1 MRTAFAGIL
10 RSVVAL
16 GLMAAIGTSAR
27 AENPVPALGGVWS
40 GSGHVKL
47 AGGQTEA
54 IRCKAYYNPKSGG
67 QALSIAMT
75 CASATAKID
84 MRANI
89 EFAGNS
95 VHGNWEERSYNT
107 SGSVTGRADAGHLHL
122 AIEGGGFAGSLAVAV
137 NGGSQTVS
145 ISTNG
150 AGFSGVNIH
159 LSKG

>member
-1 MRTAFAGIL
+1 MRTAFAGTL
-10 RSVVAL
+10 RSIVAL
-16 GLMAAIGTSAR
+16 GLVAAIGSAAR

-40 GSGHVKL
+40 GSGQVKL

-54 IRCKAYYNPKSGG
+54 IRCRAYYNPKSGG

-84 MRANI
+84 MRANL
-89 EFAGNS
+89 EFTGSA
-95 VHGNWEERSYNT
+95 VHGNWEERSYNQ
-107 SGSVTGRADAGHLHL
+107 SGSVTGKSDAGHLHL
-122 AIEGGGFAGSLAVAV
+122 AIESGGVSGSLSVAV
-137 NGGSQTVS
+137 NGASQTVS